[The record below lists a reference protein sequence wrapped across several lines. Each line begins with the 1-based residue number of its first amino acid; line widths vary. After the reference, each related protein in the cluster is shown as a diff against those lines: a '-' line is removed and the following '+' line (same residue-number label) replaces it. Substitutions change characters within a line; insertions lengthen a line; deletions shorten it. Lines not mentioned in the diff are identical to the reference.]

1 MKSKKVT
8 PMQESILA
16 KTKKLFWTKG
26 YDKTSIKDIARDCG
40 CTPGNIYNHFRT
52 KEEIAYHIFIK
63 NLGELIEAIQPLEND
78 NTSSPVEQLR
88 FLIKEHMKHNMAPPQ
103 GGFLNFEQDMYNL
116 TPSHRKEVI
125 KIRDRYDMILRTVL
139 RRGIDAGVFM
149 EIDEK
154 MADFAIASTVVR
166 ARLWYSPKGR
176 LSIDE
181 ISEEIFNLFYNG
193 IKRRK

>member
-1 MKSKKVT
+1 MKLKENT
-8 PMQESILA
+8 PMQDTILTKA
-16 KTKKLFWTKG
+16 KKLFWTKG
-26 YDKTSIKDIARDCG
+26 YDKTSIKDIAKACN

-52 KEEIAYHIFIK
+52 KEEIAYRIFIN

-78 NTSSPVEQLR
+78 NTSNPVEQLKV
-88 FLIKEHMKHNMAPPQ
+88 LIKEHMKHNMAPPQ

-116 TPSHRKEVI
+116 MPSHRKEVI
-125 KIRDRYDMILRTVL
+125 KIRDKYDKILRTVL
-139 RRGIDAGVFM
+139 RRGIDAGVFA

-154 MADFAIASTVVR
+154 IADFAIASVVVR

-176 LSIDE
+176 LSVDE

-193 IKRRK
+193 IRQRN